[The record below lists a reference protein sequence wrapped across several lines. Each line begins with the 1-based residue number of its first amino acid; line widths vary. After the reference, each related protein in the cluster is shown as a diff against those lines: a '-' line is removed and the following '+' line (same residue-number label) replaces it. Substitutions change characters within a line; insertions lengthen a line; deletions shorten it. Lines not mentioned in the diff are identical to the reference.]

1 MKKPG
6 CLTAGPH
13 SHHTGFRRQSYATS
27 DPCPNSMFWLDM
39 NLPLSDEFEI
49 EKQVRYIQGCTDLQE
64 LRHLAVELLRFSTLQ
79 ARVSSQLVLQA
90 AEIEAD
96 MIGLGEPT
104 AEHHRMAEEILAQ
117 RASS

>member
-1 MKKPG
+1 
-6 CLTAGPH
+6 
-13 SHHTGFRRQSYATS
+13 
-27 DPCPNSMFWLDM
+27 MFWLDM
-39 NLPLSDEFEI
+39 NLSLSDQFEV

-64 LRHLAVELLRFSTLQ
+64 LRHLAVELLRFSMTQ
-79 ARVSSQLVLQA
+79 AHVSNQLITQM

>member
-1 MKKPG
+1 
-6 CLTAGPH
+6 
-13 SHHTGFRRQSYATS
+13 
-27 DPCPNSMFWLDM
+27 MFWLDM
-39 NLPLSDEFEI
+39 NLSLSDQFEV

-64 LRHLAVELLRFSTLQ
+64 LRHLAVELLRFSMTQ
-79 ARVSSQLVLQA
+79 AHVSNQLITQV

>member
-13 SHHTGFRRQSYATS
+13 SHHTGSRRQIYATS
-27 DPCPNSMFWLDM
+27 DPCLSSMFWLDL
-39 NLPLSDEFEI
+39 NLSLSDQFEV
-49 EKQVRYIQGCTDLQE
+49 EKQVRYIQACDDLEE
-64 LRHLAVELLRFSTLQ
+64 LRNVAVELLRFSMTQ
-79 ARVSSQLVLQA
+79 AHVSNQLITQV

-96 MIGLGEPT
+96 MIGIGEPT
-104 AEHHRMAEEILAQ
+104 AEHYAMAEEILAQ

>member
-1 MKKPG
+1 
-6 CLTAGPH
+6 
-13 SHHTGFRRQSYATS
+13 
-27 DPCPNSMFWLDM
+27 MFWLDL
-39 NLPLSDEFEI
+39 NLSLSDQFEV
-49 EKQVRYIQGCTDLQE
+49 EKQVRYIQACDDLEE
-64 LRHLAVELLRFSTLQ
+64 LRNVAVELLRFSTLQ
-79 ARVSSQLVLQA
+79 AHVSSQLVLQA

>member
-64 LRHLAVELLRFSTLQ
+64 LRFSSLQ
-79 ARVSSQLVLQA
+79 AHISSQLVLQT
-90 AEIEAD
+90 AEMEAD
-96 MIGLGEPT
+96 MIGEPT
-104 AEHHRMAEEILAQ
+104 AEHQQLAAEILAQ

>member
-13 SHHTGFRRQSYATS
+13 SHHTGSLRLPYDTS

-79 ARVSSQLVLQA
+79 AHVSSQLVLQA

>member
-13 SHHTGFRRQSYATS
+13 SHHTGLRRHTYAIS
-27 DPCPNSMFWLDM
+27 DPCLNSMFWLDM

-49 EKQVRYIQGCTDLQE
+49 EKQVRYIQACENLEE
-64 LRHLAVELLRFSTLQ
+64 LRNVAVELLRFSTLQ
-79 ARVSSQLVLQA
+79 AHVSSQLVLQA

-96 MIGLGEPT
+96 MIGIGEPT

>member
-13 SHHTGFRRQSYATS
+13 SHHTGLLRHTYAIS
-27 DPCPNSMFWLDM
+27 DPCLSSMFWLDL
-39 NLPLSDEFEI
+39 NLSLSDQFEV
-49 EKQVRYIQGCTDLQE
+49 EKQVRYIQACEDLEE
-64 LRHLAVELLRFSTLQ
+64 LRNVAVELLRFSMTQ
-79 ARVSSQLVLQA
+79 AHVSNQLITQV

-96 MIGLGEPT
+96 MIGIGEPT

>member
-13 SHHTGFRRQSYATS
+13 SHHTGSRRHTYAIS
-27 DPCPNSMFWLDM
+27 DPCLSSMFWLDL
-39 NLPLSDEFEI
+39 NLSLSDQFEI

-64 LRHLAVELLRFSTLQ
+64 LRHLAVELLRFSSLQ
-79 ARVSSQLVLQA
+79 AHISSQLVLQT
-90 AEIEAD
+90 AEMEAD
-96 MIGLGEPT
+96 MIGEPT
-104 AEHHRMAEEILAQ
+104 AEHQQLAAEILGQ